1 MLQKIRTITLC
12 LLTVFTLHSV
22 AQGNGPIFNEW
33 FEDAT
38 LRMDYVLTGHS
49 KQTHVALDDCRIL
62 PHWAGRRGHLD
73 HHLLKGNGRLTLS
86 DKQTK
91 QTIYVTTFSTLYQE
105 WLATNEAK
113 GSERAFEQVFQA
125 PLPKRDAVATLL
137 LYDTDGDT
145 LACVSHDINPKDILW
160 RRDVPATLPPH
171 RLLRQATCKTPIN
184 VAIVAEGYKLEEA
197 EQFFAAAEVACQSI
211 FAHKPFNRFE
221 SRFNMLAVALPS
233 AESGVSV
240 PRLGE
245 WHETALASHFST
257 FYSDRY
263 LTTLRLKQ
271 VYDALAGLNF
281 DHIIILANTTE
292 YGGGGIY
299 NAYTLTTAG
308 HRLFRPVV
316 VHEFGHSFAGL
327 GDEYAENGFETL
339 YAQKTEP
346 WEPNITSLV
355 DFEAKWKDMLP
366 PGTAIPTRPTEGDS
380 RRVGVYEGA
389 GYVTKG
395 LYRPTADCRMRTNE
409 CSEFCPVCQRA
420 IERIIRFYTEE

>member
-1 MLQKIRTITLC
+1 MFQKLRALTLC
-12 LLTVFTLHSV
+12 LLTAVGLNAA
-22 AQGNGPIFNEW
+22 AQDKGPAFDRW

-38 LRMDYVLTGHS
+38 LRMDYIISGHTA
-49 KQTHVALDDCRIL
+49 QTNVALDDCRIL

-73 HHLLKGNGRLTLS
+73 RHLLSGNGKLAIS
-86 DKQTK
+86 DKQTG

-105 WLATNEAK
+105 WLATNEAQ
-113 GSERAFEQVFQA
+113 GSPRAFEQVFHI
-125 PLPKRDAVATLL
+125 PLPRQEAVATLV
-137 LYDTDGDT
+137 LYDTDSDT
-145 LACVSHDINPKDILW
+145 LACVSHDINPADILW

-171 RLLRQATCKTPIN
+171 RLLRLATHSTPVN
-184 VAIVAEGYKLEEA
+184 VAIVAEGYRPEEA
-197 EQFFAAAEVACQSI
+197 EKFYADAEVACQSI
-211 FAHKPFNRFE
+211 FAHRPFDRFE

-233 AESGVSV
+233 TESGVSV

-271 VYDALAGLNF
+271 LYDALAGLSF

-308 HRLFRPVV
+308 HKLFRPVV

-327 GDEYAENGFETL
+327 ADEYAANGFESF
-339 YAQKTEP
+339 YGEQIEP
-346 WEPNITSLV
+346 WEPNITSLI

-366 PGTAIPTRPTEGDS
+366 PGTDIPTTPTEGDS

-389 GYVTKG
+389 GYVAQG

-420 IERIIRFYTEE
+420 IECIIRFYTEE